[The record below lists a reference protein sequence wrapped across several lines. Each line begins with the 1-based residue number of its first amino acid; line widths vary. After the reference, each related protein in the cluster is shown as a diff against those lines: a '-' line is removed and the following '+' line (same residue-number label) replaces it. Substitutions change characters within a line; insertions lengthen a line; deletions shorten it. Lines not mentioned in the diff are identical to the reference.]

1 MGRYYGPTDML
12 LAQVLA
18 LLGDL
23 EMDYKVG
30 PDLYRQI
37 LGTLTEVIIRQQR
50 EIAALKSGEEG
61 GDADDGG

>member
-23 EMDYKVG
+23 EMGYKVG
-30 PDLYRQI
+30 PKLYLDI
-37 LGTLTEVIIRQQR
+37 LGTLTEVVKRQQEEITSLKAAR
-50 EIAALKSGEEG
+50 EEREG
-61 GDADDGG
+61 R

>member
-23 EMDYKVG
+23 EMGHKVG

-37 LGTLTEVIIRQQR
+37 LGTLTEVVTRQQQ
-50 EIAALKSGEEG
+50 EIEALKAAREE
-61 GDADDGG
+61 